1 MTGSSTQKPQCPMHG
16 VGDNH
21 QPFAHEG
28 MYDFFASV
36 RPEARVFYSPE
47 IDYWVVTHQSDIK
60 PILQDS
66 EKYSATIAT
75 KPICPWPQSM
85 RDYLDERNF
94 RNESVQVACDP
105 PRHTRIRQIAARF
118 LNIRQFSFYEDQLR
132 DLVRGYIDQIGEK
145 EEADLV
151 DEIFYEF
158 PAQAVFL
165 LLGVTDFDP
174 RKIKEWGDLR
184 ITTIFGHPS
193 NEELQAAAEDI
204 ADFWDFSSA
213 LVDARVQEP
222 GDDYASAL
230 LKLRDGNDE
239 KLTMNELRN
248 LVFGLQLAGHET
260 TTNAAG
266 NLFDTLMQHPDQW
279 RKLVEDPSLIPNAV
293 EEGLRYA
300 SSVVAWRRIAKQDV
314 EVAGKS
320 FPAGTK
326 FLLSLASGNRDEEVF
341 EEPET
346 FDVTRENPRRHIA
359 FGNGLHTCLG
369 APLARLELRILLE
382 ELTRAF
388 PRMEFIPDQ
397 DISWTE
403 TLSFRGPSA
412 LRVRLNRNTPS
423 EEHGL

>member
-1 MTGSSTQKPQCPMHG
+1 MAVSDTRNPQCPMHG
-16 VGDNH
+16 AEQVH
-21 QPFAHEG
+21 QPFQHEG
-28 MYDFFASV
+28 MYDFLAAV
-36 RPEARVFYSPE
+36 RPNARVFYSPE
-47 IDYWVVTHQSDIK
+47 IDYWVVTRQSDIK

-75 KPICPWPQSM
+75 KPICPWPQSV

-132 DLVRGYIDQIGEK
+132 DLVRGYIDQMTGK
-145 EEADLV
+145 DQADLV
-151 DEIFYEF
+151 EEIFYEF

-184 ITTIFGHPS
+184 IRTIFGRPS
-193 NEELQAAAEDI
+193 ADELQEAAVDI

-213 LVDARVQEP
+213 LVDARVREP
-222 GDDYASAL
+222 GEDYPSVL
-230 LKLRDGNDE
+230 LKLRDGDDK
-239 KLTMNELRN
+239 KLSMNELRN

-266 NLFDTLMQHPDQW
+266 NLFHELMRHPDQW
-279 RKLVEDPSLIPNAV
+279 RKLVQDPSLIPNAV

-300 SSVVAWRRIAKQDV
+300 SSVVAWRRIAKQEV
-314 EVAGKS
+314 EVAGHS

-341 EEPET
+341 AEPET

-388 PRMEFIPDQ
+388 PRMELIPDQ

-412 LRVRLNRNTPS
+412 LRVRLNA
-423 EEHGL
+423 